1 MVSPAFWFR
10 PSECRFSWMWVNAT
24 FFEIAWYICLYL
36 LLLQS
41 LKTTSSADHMIV
53 ITCNNT
59 TINNQHLR
67 KSNIYF
73 VENGCKYK
81 LHYESHIQVFRIS
94 WIFPIK
100 SLAFLYKFIC
110 VSFQRLLNYYDFTFN
125 QNIRKVLF
133 NMVSRNYI

>member
-1 MVSPAFWFR
+1 MDYKSVYVYYNIPILKSHYLWFHQL
-10 PSECRFSWMWVNAT
+10 SDFDHLSADSHECEWMQL
-24 FFEIAWYICLYL
+24 FFKIAWYICLYL

-73 VENGCKYK
+73 VENGCTYK
-81 LHYESHIQVFRIS
+81 LHYESHIQVFTE
-94 WIFPIK
+94 
-100 SLAFLYKFIC
+100 SLEFFLSNHLHFYTNSYVF
-110 VSFQRLLNYYDFTFN
+110 
-125 QNIRKVLF
+125 LF
-133 NMVSRNYI
+133 KGY